1 MPHSG
6 CSTSRSGKWI
16 HFEGLVS
23 ILCILIAYDI
33 QGIDAEFISLSSII
47 EGDSNTVLDQPF
59 YDDLAARMAKAI
71 AAAGNKVPVVTGE

>member
-1 MPHSG
+1 MAAALRDRVSG
-6 CSTSRSGKWI
+6 Y
-16 HFEGLVS
+16 
-23 ILCILIAYDI
+23 ILKAWYPFLSILIAYDI